1 MMQYGFLNVLYIYGN
16 LQISAALSL
25 SVQYYIRC
33 TLNESIL

>member
-1 MMQYGFLNVLYIYGN
+1 MQFGFLNVLDIYGN

-33 TLNESIL
+33 STLNESIL